1 MTEPPSHDQRRFTRI
16 TFPAETQLHAGGRK
30 WGCELLDISLR
41 GALIRRPAG
50 WAASLD
56 DPVILE
62 LPISVNTGIRM
73 EARVAHLEADRAGLV
88 CHHLDL
94 DSAAHLRRLIE
105 LNLGDEAQLHRE
117 LAAMIAPH

>member
-1 MTEPPSHDQRRFTRI
+1 MVPPRTPEQRRFTRV
-16 TFPAETQLHAGGRK
+16 TFPAEARLHAGGGVL
-30 WGCELLDISLR
+30 GCELLDISLK
-41 GALIRRPAG
+41 GALIRRPVG
-50 WAASLD
+50 WTASLGE
-56 DPVILE
+56 PVILE
-62 LPISVNTGIRM
+62 IPISPESGIRM
-73 EARVAHLEADRAGLV
+73 EARVTHLEADRAGIV